1 LHQASLLHQAPIAS
15 SFVIGSLWVVNLNRA
30 SDHRK
35 EYRQAQAAGD
45 RPNTLSPELDLK
57 ATQRIRE
64 SLLSVEQSQRMAEF
78 FGILSDPNR
87 LRLLSLLAN
96 TELCV
101 CDLAIALGMSE
112 SAVSHQ
118 LRTLRSGRMVRYEKR
133 GRQVFYRLD
142 DQHILELYQSV
153 AAHLAEEP

>member
-1 LHQASLLHQAPIAS
+1 MEH
-15 SFVIGSLWVVNLNRA
+15 
-30 SDHRK
+30 HRK
-35 EYRQAQAAGD
+35 GHGQAQTTGD
-45 RPNTLSPELDLK
+45 RPATLSLELDPEAAK
-57 ATQRIRE
+57 RIRQ

-87 LRLLSLLAN
+87 LRLLSLLAS

-118 LRTLRSGRMVRYEKR
+118 LRTLRAGRLVRYEKR

-153 AAHLAEEP
+153 AAHLAEEA